1 MRRAPS
7 SETRVSARAD
17 SVKALVSRARADCEA
32 PRGVPSP
39 VNAIM
44 VPALFAPETRLPALA
59 RRHSRSGFMTTKGFG
74 GRPALAVGL
83 LGVVT
88 IALAA
93 APAGAAERGGHAGAH
108 GGTHPRG
115 DYTHHTERTK
125 TDNGH
130 TRNDTWTNGEG
141 KTATRDANVVNDR
154 DNGTRTR
161 DVDWQG
167 PNGKTATRDA
177 TVVRDKDAGTVS
189 RDVVETG
196 PNGKTRTID
205 DNVQRTDDG
214 YTRETVRTNP
224 NGSTLTRDVT
234 ATYDKDTK
242 TFSKDVSVDRERP
255 TPPEAQP

>member
-1 MRRAPS
+1 
-7 SETRVSARAD
+7 
-17 SVKALVSRARADCEA
+17 
-32 PRGVPSP
+32 
-39 VNAIM
+39 
-44 VPALFAPETRLPALA
+44 
-59 RRHSRSGFMTTKGFG
+59 MTTKGFG
-74 GRPALAVGL
+74 ERLALAVGL
-83 LGVVT
+83 AGIVT

-93 APAGAAERGGHAGAH
+93 APADAAAASRDGHAGAR
-108 GGTHPRG
+108 GGSHPRG

-130 TRNDTWTNGEG
+130 KRGDTWTNSQG
-141 KTATRDANVVNDR
+141 KTTSRDATVVNDR
-154 DNGTRTR
+154 ENGARTR
-161 DVDWQG
+161 DVDWQGPNGKTATRDDVTQRTSDGYTRDSTFTG

-242 TFSKDVSVDRERP
+242 TLSKDVSVDRERA